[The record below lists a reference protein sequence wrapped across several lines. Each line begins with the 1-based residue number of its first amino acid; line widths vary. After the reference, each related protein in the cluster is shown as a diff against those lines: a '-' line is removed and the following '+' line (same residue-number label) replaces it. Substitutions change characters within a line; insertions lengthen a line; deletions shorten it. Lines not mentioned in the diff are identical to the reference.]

1 MRFIIIIL
9 ILGMFT
15 ANVFAEDIPITPK
28 YTNIM
33 QAQNVNFEDCYKI
46 YPINKEALFNLVLC
60 GISANKFNVEEI
72 QTSSG
77 YIIFTAAKKQYL
89 ATICEVDNNNS
100 MLKITPCNNVYI
112 FQPGIVLNMFK
123 YIDLNQKSKVKF

>member
-1 MRFIIIIL
+1 MRFIILIL
-9 ILGMFT
+9 ILGFFT
-15 ANVFAEDIPITPK
+15 AGVLAEDITPAPK
-28 YTNIM
+28 YANIM
-33 QAQNVNFEDCYKI
+33 QAQNVSFEDCYKI

-72 QTSSG
+72 RTSSG
-77 YIIFTAAKKQYL
+77 YIIFTAAKRQYL
-89 ATICEVDNNNS
+89 ATICEIDNNNS

-123 YIDLNQKSKVKF
+123 YIELNQKAKLKF